1 MCGNTFLHVV
11 AVVHAVAR
19 FSTAVLHQLH
29 QRSAVLRRS
38 AWRGQTERRS
48 QRKKTEG
55 PALKRNKGPG
65 GPTRHCSNSKEP
77 RSSGRESSTILTK
90 PPAQGSVCLVD
101 KTHLTELTILLKC
114 ASAGACPIQASSPGV
129 TPLLDAARSAFP
141 QGLPEPLSRR
151 YLRPVQGR
159 EKENL
164 ARNSSEDSRF
174 PFRHSSRYTSED
186 EGLSKITIHP
196 ALELDSP
203 IHTARVNLQYRRT
216 IDLLR
221 PRT

>member
-1 MCGNTFLHVV
+1 MWKHVLTRRGGPARRRPLLHC
-11 AVVHAVAR
+11 R
-19 FSTAVLHQLH
+19 PS
-29 QRSAVLRRS
+29 SAPPE
-38 AWRGQTERRS
+38 ERRLEEERMAGADREEKPEKEDGRPRP
-48 QRKKTEG
+48 QKEQ
-55 PALKRNKGPG
+55 GPG

-114 ASAGACPIQASSPGV
+114 ASAGARPIQASSPGV

>member
-1 MCGNTFLHVV
+1 MAG
-11 AVVHAVAR
+11 ADR
-19 FSTAVLHQLH
+19 EEKPEKEDGRPRPQKE
-29 QRSAVLRRS
+29 Q
-38 AWRGQTERRS
+38 
-48 QRKKTEG
+48 
-55 PALKRNKGPG
+55 GPG

-114 ASAGACPIQASSPGV
+114 ASAGARPIQASSPGV